1 MGKELCKSCLS
12 GSCLKDGEDGKL
24 TMSQPH
30 GLQSAGLAGLHWDQ
44 VRTPP
49 SLLTAELKPSHFG
62 KGEPYKQKNVAPL
75 KTDKRRATGMVSEQ
89 EIWAKTGWTGALPG
103 EMMEGEGLEETGA
116 ERLWGLSPESP
127 LLKEGCNCS
136 YVFDRYDKN
145 QSLASH
151 REGRGQAVG
160 TWPGAATE
168 QEKQLCNSY
177 RNQNTPRQLL
187 KWKTSI
193 FTRQQHLW
201 GEPPAAASQV
211 VIAQTTNRAEVPA
224 LQRCRRPLIL
234 LVSNR
239 GRSGGQEKRQ
249 NLEKVLGFHAWEW
262 GLAETCIKWKDVV
275 SSSLILWQQI
285 YDLPALPTT
294 NNLPEL
300 IGGIRRSQHLL

>member
-12 GSCLKDGEDGKL
+12 GKCLKDGEDGKL

-136 YVFDRYDKN
+136 YVFDRLTKTRVWQATGKVGARQWEHDLGQPQNKKN
-145 QSLASH
+145 SS
-151 REGRGQAVG
+151 V
-160 TWPGAATE
+160 TATE
-168 QEKQLCNSY
+168 IRTPQGSSLNEKPAFSLDSS
-177 RNQNTPRQLL
+177 
-187 KWKTSI
+187 TSEVSPQVLPARLSLH
-193 FTRQQHLW
+193 RQQT
-201 GEPPAAASQV
+201 GQ
-211 VIAQTTNRAEVPA
+211 RALPCKGAGGPWSSWWATEAGVEDKRKDKTLRKYLDSMLGNEA
-224 LQRCRRPLIL
+224 WLRP
-234 LVSNR
+234 
-239 GRSGGQEKRQ
+239 
-249 NLEKVLGFHAWEW
+249 
-262 GLAETCIKWKDVV
+262 V
-275 SSSLILWQQI
+275 SS
-285 YDLPALPTT
+285 
-294 NNLPEL
+294 
-300 IGGIRRSQHLL
+300 GKM